1 MRGSPHIPL
10 PDPRLC
16 SVQVP
21 LLQAGCSS
29 VVARLAAL
37 SAPLWK
43 QERLKRKLISE
54 PSRSSRFLHSWQR
67 VKKKEKKKR
76 ASEQR
81 RWWCEQRWG
90 MFSLRCVRVR
100 PGRGL
105 TSGCYGPWR
114 MLGWLVKHLC
124 LSKSLHPENS
134 LSLCTP
140 PGSGISPISPEKC
153 VFFFLLFRVRA
164 ARKDESVQRR
174 SAGKRES
181 WAATEHTQSPAHFTA
196 ELPAAL

>member
-1 MRGSPHIPL
+1 
-10 PDPRLC
+10 
-16 SVQVP
+16 
-21 LLQAGCSS
+21 
-29 VVARLAAL
+29 
-37 SAPLWK
+37 
-43 QERLKRKLISE
+43 
-54 PSRSSRFLHSWQR
+54 
-67 VKKKEKKKR
+67 
-76 ASEQR
+76 
-81 RWWCEQRWG
+81 
-90 MFSLRCVRVR
+90 MFSLCCVRVR

-181 WAATEHTQSPAHFTA
+181 WAATEHTQIPAHFTA
-196 ELPAAL
+196 ELPAALRAHLLTGSSRTLVPVRCKPTTGSPPKFRCFKLILLPRKGLQDPAIQEAEQGKPFLAREKKDLGGPLSSGDPPDPHCKQL